1 MTQKKLYVIILSF
14 FTIIIGVVCFS
25 LGNYFDTNS
34 LATEKLKTQ
43 TSALE
48 ENTSS
53 LTDTKNDLESQ
64 INDLNSELSTKTTV
78 NNYFMEAKKKNDKL
92 KNDIT
97 ELNQKSSELDSQIE
111 ELQNQNSSL
120 QTTEKTGKT
129 YTLKKDQ
136 SYTCPSEIPAGR
148 YIATGTGTL
157 VIYSSGGK
165 ARVSEDLA
173 VAYNNSYSFTLSEK
187 EKIKATDDIKLTEI
201 KSNCVSQGIS
211 NPSLIVKW
219 VNDFRIAGPDALRP
233 KKKGRKKTL
242 DIREC
247 KKPSKYDGEKPVD
260 TSAEH
265 VKELE
270 DELLK
275 LRIENAYLKELRRL
289 RLEEETLLKKQREL
303 STVSEDSSN

>member
-43 TSALE
+43 ISALE

-78 NNYFMEAKKKNDKL
+78 NNYFMEAKKKNDEL

-97 ELNQKSSELDSQIE
+97 E
-111 ELQNQNSSL
+111 
-120 QTTEKTGKT
+120 TGKT

-157 VIYSSGGK
+157 VIYSSSGK

-201 KSNCVSQGIS
+201 KSN
-211 NPSLIVKW
+211 
-219 VNDFRIAGPDALRP
+219 
-233 KKKGRKKTL
+233 
-242 DIREC
+242 
-247 KKPSKYDGEKPVD
+247 
-260 TSAEH
+260 
-265 VKELE
+265 
-270 DELLK
+270 
-275 LRIENAYLKELRRL
+275 
-289 RLEEETLLKKQREL
+289 
-303 STVSEDSSN
+303 

>member
-43 TSALE
+43 ISALE

-78 NNYFMEAKKKNDKL
+78 NNYLIEAKKKNDKL

-120 QTTEKTGKT
+120 QATEKTGKT
-129 YTLKKDQ
+129 YD
-136 SYTCPSEIPAGR
+136 
-148 YIATGTGTL
+148 ATVLLADTGTL
-157 VIYSSGGK
+157 VIYSSNGK

-201 KSNCVSQGIS
+201 KSN
-211 NPSLIVKW
+211 
-219 VNDFRIAGPDALRP
+219 
-233 KKKGRKKTL
+233 
-242 DIREC
+242 
-247 KKPSKYDGEKPVD
+247 
-260 TSAEH
+260 
-265 VKELE
+265 
-270 DELLK
+270 
-275 LRIENAYLKELRRL
+275 
-289 RLEEETLLKKQREL
+289 
-303 STVSEDSSN
+303 

>member
-43 TSALE
+43 ISALE

-120 QTTEKTGKT
+120 QTNR
-129 YTLKKDQ
+129 KDRQ
-136 SYTCPSEIPAGR
+136 NI
-148 YIATGTGTL
+148 YI
-157 VIYSSGGK
+157 
-165 ARVSEDLA
+165 
-173 VAYNNSYSFTLSEK
+173 K
-187 EKIKATDDIKLTEI
+187 E
-201 KSNCVSQGIS
+201 
-211 NPSLIVKW
+211 
-219 VNDFRIAGPDALRP
+219 RP
-233 KKKGRKKTL
+233 KLYLPVRKYPP
-242 DIREC
+242 D
-247 KKPSKYDGEKPVD
+247 D
-260 TSAEH
+260 TSPQ
-265 VKELE
+265 VR
-270 DELLK
+270 ELL
-275 LRIENAYLKELRRL
+275 
-289 RLEEETLLKKQREL
+289 
-303 STVSEDSSN
+303 

>member
-43 TSALE
+43 ISALE

-129 YTLKKDQ
+129 YTLNKDQ

-148 YIATGTGTL
+148 YITTGTGTL

-201 KSNCVSQGIS
+201 KSN
-211 NPSLIVKW
+211 
-219 VNDFRIAGPDALRP
+219 
-233 KKKGRKKTL
+233 
-242 DIREC
+242 
-247 KKPSKYDGEKPVD
+247 
-260 TSAEH
+260 
-265 VKELE
+265 
-270 DELLK
+270 
-275 LRIENAYLKELRRL
+275 
-289 RLEEETLLKKQREL
+289 
-303 STVSEDSSN
+303 

>member
-43 TSALE
+43 ISALE

-64 INDLNSELSTKTTV
+64 ITTV
-78 NNYFMEAKKKNDKL
+78 NNYFMEAKKKNDEL

-120 QTTEKTGKT
+120 QATEKTGKT

-157 VIYSSGGK
+157 VIYSSSGK

-201 KSNCVSQGIS
+201 KSN
-211 NPSLIVKW
+211 
-219 VNDFRIAGPDALRP
+219 
-233 KKKGRKKTL
+233 
-242 DIREC
+242 
-247 KKPSKYDGEKPVD
+247 
-260 TSAEH
+260 
-265 VKELE
+265 
-270 DELLK
+270 
-275 LRIENAYLKELRRL
+275 
-289 RLEEETLLKKQREL
+289 
-303 STVSEDSSN
+303 

>member
-43 TSALE
+43 ISALE

-64 INDLNSELSTKTTV
+64 INDLNSELSTKNTV

-120 QTTEKTGKT
+120 QATEKTGKT

-201 KSNCVSQGIS
+201 KSN
-211 NPSLIVKW
+211 
-219 VNDFRIAGPDALRP
+219 
-233 KKKGRKKTL
+233 
-242 DIREC
+242 
-247 KKPSKYDGEKPVD
+247 
-260 TSAEH
+260 
-265 VKELE
+265 
-270 DELLK
+270 
-275 LRIENAYLKELRRL
+275 
-289 RLEEETLLKKQREL
+289 
-303 STVSEDSSN
+303 

>member
-1 MTQKKLYVIILSF
+1 M
-14 FTIIIGVVCFS
+14 VCFS

-43 TSALE
+43 ISALE

-78 NNYFMEAKKKNDKL
+78 NNYFMEAKKKNDEL

-120 QTTEKTGKT
+120 QATEKTGKT

-148 YIATGTGTL
+148 YIATGTGTRCNL
-157 VIYSSGGK
+157 FIQTVK
-165 ARVSEDLA
+165 TRVSEEFGL
-173 VAYNNSYSFTLSEK
+173 L
-187 EKIKATDDIKLTEI
+187 
-201 KSNCVSQGIS
+201 
-211 NPSLIVKW
+211 LIII
-219 VNDFRIAGPDALRP
+219 RIPLHFP
-233 KKKGRKKTL
+233 KKKK
-242 DIREC
+242 
-247 KKPSKYDGEKPVD
+247 SK
-260 TSAEH
+260 
-265 VKELE
+265 
-270 DELLK
+270 
-275 LRIENAYLKELRRL
+275 RL
-289 RLEEETLLKKQREL
+289 MIL
-303 STVSEDSSN
+303 N

>member
-14 FTIIIGVVCFS
+14 FTIIIGAVCFS

-43 TSALE
+43 ISALE

-129 YTLKKDQ
+129 D
-136 SYTCPSEIPAGR
+136 GR

-201 KSNCVSQGIS
+201 KSN
-211 NPSLIVKW
+211 
-219 VNDFRIAGPDALRP
+219 
-233 KKKGRKKTL
+233 
-242 DIREC
+242 
-247 KKPSKYDGEKPVD
+247 
-260 TSAEH
+260 
-265 VKELE
+265 
-270 DELLK
+270 
-275 LRIENAYLKELRRL
+275 
-289 RLEEETLLKKQREL
+289 
-303 STVSEDSSN
+303 

>member
-43 TSALE
+43 ISALE

-111 ELQNQNSSL
+111 ELQ
-120 QTTEKTGKT
+120 
-129 YTLKKDQ
+129 
-136 SYTCPSEIPAGR
+136 
-148 YIATGTGTL
+148 L
-157 VIYSSGGK
+157 VIT
-165 ARVSEDLA
+165 
-173 VAYNNSYSFTLSEK
+173 NNRKDRQNIY
-187 EKIKATDDIKLTEI
+187 IKK
-201 KSNCVSQGIS
+201 
-211 NPSLIVKW
+211 
-219 VNDFRIAGPDALRP
+219 RP
-233 KKKGRKKTL
+233 KLYLPVRNSCRTIHRHRYGNSCNL
-242 DIREC
+242 FIR
-247 KKPSKYDGEKPVD
+247 
-260 TSAEH
+260 
-265 VKELE
+265 
-270 DELLK
+270 
-275 LRIENAYLKELRRL
+275 
-289 RLEEETLLKKQREL
+289 Q
-303 STVSEDSSN
+303 

>member
-43 TSALE
+43 ISALE

-53 LTDTKNDLESQ
+53 LTDTKNDDVFSSSADTKNDLESQ

-157 VIYSSGGK
+157 VIYSSGSK

-173 VAYNNSYSFTLSEK
+173 VA
-187 EKIKATDDIKLTEI
+187 
-201 KSNCVSQGIS
+201 
-211 NPSLIVKW
+211 
-219 VNDFRIAGPDALRP
+219 
-233 KKKGRKKTL
+233 
-242 DIREC
+242 
-247 KKPSKYDGEKPVD
+247 
-260 TSAEH
+260 
-265 VKELE
+265 
-270 DELLK
+270 
-275 LRIENAYLKELRRL
+275 
-289 RLEEETLLKKQREL
+289 
-303 STVSEDSSN
+303 

>member
-43 TSALE
+43 ISALE

-64 INDLNSELSTKTTV
+64 INDE
-78 NNYFMEAKKKNDKL
+78 L

-120 QTTEKTGKT
+120 QATEKTGKT

-157 VIYSSGGK
+157 VIYSSNGK

-201 KSNCVSQGIS
+201 KSN
-211 NPSLIVKW
+211 
-219 VNDFRIAGPDALRP
+219 
-233 KKKGRKKTL
+233 
-242 DIREC
+242 
-247 KKPSKYDGEKPVD
+247 
-260 TSAEH
+260 
-265 VKELE
+265 
-270 DELLK
+270 
-275 LRIENAYLKELRRL
+275 
-289 RLEEETLLKKQREL
+289 
-303 STVSEDSSN
+303 

>member
-43 TSALE
+43 ISALE

-78 NNYFMEAKKKNDKL
+78 NNYF
-92 KNDIT
+92 
-97 ELNQKSSELDSQIE
+97 ELDSQIE

-120 QTTEKTGKT
+120 QATEKTGKT

-157 VIYSSGGK
+157 VIYSSNGK

-201 KSNCVSQGIS
+201 KSN
-211 NPSLIVKW
+211 
-219 VNDFRIAGPDALRP
+219 
-233 KKKGRKKTL
+233 
-242 DIREC
+242 
-247 KKPSKYDGEKPVD
+247 
-260 TSAEH
+260 
-265 VKELE
+265 
-270 DELLK
+270 
-275 LRIENAYLKELRRL
+275 
-289 RLEEETLLKKQREL
+289 
-303 STVSEDSSN
+303 

>member
-43 TSALE
+43 ISA
-48 ENTSS
+48 

-157 VIYSSGGK
+157 VIYSSSGK

-201 KSNCVSQGIS
+201 KSN
-211 NPSLIVKW
+211 
-219 VNDFRIAGPDALRP
+219 
-233 KKKGRKKTL
+233 
-242 DIREC
+242 
-247 KKPSKYDGEKPVD
+247 
-260 TSAEH
+260 
-265 VKELE
+265 
-270 DELLK
+270 
-275 LRIENAYLKELRRL
+275 
-289 RLEEETLLKKQREL
+289 
-303 STVSEDSSN
+303 